1 MRLEKLCADAFS
13 CASRLSLGVDYFT
26 ARTAAPWLPP
36 QLEAIVRHVVE
47 SHGGVT
53 SKLEPGG
60 VQPERSL
67 GILLETPEAL
77 TVFGEEGIFEMQDLL
92 TEQHGTNLRNE
103 VAHGLLGDSQLFG
116 TDVLYV
122 WWLLLRYC
130 VLTSKMVERQ
140 EQELTSEKNI
150 PPETS

>member
-1 MRLEKLCADAFS
+1 ML
-13 CASRLSLGVDYFT
+13 V
-26 ARTAAPWLPP
+26 AAHLIPP

-53 SKLEPGG
+53 SKLETGG
-60 VQPERSL
+60 VQPEKSL

-77 TVFGEEGIFEMQDLL
+77 TVFGEDGVFEMQDLL
-92 TEQHGTNLRNE
+92 TEQLGTNLRNE

-122 WWLLLRYC
+122 WWLMLRYC
-130 VLTSKMVERQ
+130 VLTSKLVERQ
-140 EQELTSEKNI
+140 EQELTTEENTL
-150 PPETS
+150 PETS